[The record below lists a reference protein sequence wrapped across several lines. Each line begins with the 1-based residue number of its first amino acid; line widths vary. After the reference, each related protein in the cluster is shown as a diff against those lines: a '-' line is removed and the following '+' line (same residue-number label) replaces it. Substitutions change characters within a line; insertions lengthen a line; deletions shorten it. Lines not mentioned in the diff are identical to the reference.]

1 MSVSGLI
8 FKGNVNG
15 PGEWYGKIE
24 QQGDKKALVL
34 FKRSEAPTAGQKLA
48 DKLSG
53 VRKAGK
59 LASAVVA
66 SQSVEL
72 LTNMQDHK
80 KYLLLSRYL
89 ESAIQNDHT
98 LDQIAELVSSE
109 PNKSVDGSVNMLV
122 KLSSAAGLHSRE
134 IQLRWQPDTE

>member
-24 QQGDKKALVL
+24 QQGDKKTLVL

-48 DKLSG
+48 DKLAG

-66 SQSVEL
+66 RQSVVL
-72 LTNMQDHK
+72 QTKMQDPR

-89 ESAIQNDHT
+89 ESAFRMTTPCTRSRNWSAVNPT
-98 LDQIAELVSSE
+98 SRLMAVSTC
-109 PNKSVDGSVNMLV
+109 GSN
-122 KLSSAAGLHSRE
+122 
-134 IQLRWQPDTE
+134 